1 MKKKAKPLEITNS
14 YSKKIFDLLLQKQ
27 GDDKLYYVSNEI
39 GMQQVSFRRKLENPK
54 GWS

>member
-39 GMQQVSFRRKLENPK
+39 GMQQGSFRRKLENPK